1 MSSRKEHIAPGIV
14 VYYDVLEDP
23 QGFISDIEGLVE
35 INNLS
40 WVPGTIRDVGDGP
53 EIDNRVSSIREVETI
68 GIPPYS
74 RNPDLKHQGG
84 ATLDIHNYLETT
96 LLNDVKDYASEFGV
110 LAYATGENWQLLK
123 YGKGHHFDN
132 HIDDNKLNPRTFS
145 VSYYLNNNYEGGE
158 IEFPRFD
165 LKIKPEANQAI
176 VFPANYVYNHK
187 IYPVTDGTRY
197 TIVNWF
203 E

>member
-1 MSSRKEHIAPGIV
+1 
-14 VYYDVLEDP
+14 
-23 QGFISDIEGLVE
+23 
-35 INNLS
+35 
-40 WVPGTIRDVGDGP
+40 
-53 EIDNRVSSIREVETI
+53 
-68 GIPPYS
+68 
-74 RNPDLKHQGG
+74 
-84 ATLDIHNYLETT
+84 